1 MLDAIALGE
10 LLIDFATVDTD
21 RDGYPTLAAHPGGA
35 PGNFLAALHAYGC
48 SGAMLGKVGADTFGD
63 LLCATLAQAGI
74 RTEGIVR
81 DPSVFTTL
89 AFVTFGPGGE
99 RAFSFARKPG
109 ADTQLR
115 FDELDLSLLD
125 EARLLHFGSLSLT
138 QEPVRSATQ
147 QAAAYAAAHG
157 KLLSF
162 DPNLRLPLWPD
173 AEAAK
178 TQILWGLR
186 QADIVKISDDEVRFL
201 WGCGPEEGAAR
212 LLADFGVRL
221 AMVTCG
227 PKGCLLQNAGAAVRV
242 AAPRVLP
249 VDTTGAG
256 DIFGGSA
263 VSRLLQLGRAPE
275 ALTEDELA
283 AGVTLLA
290 VQTEKFKSGCFSF
303 NLMRPHTKAAAPLD
317 ALLPS
322 VLLRGSE
329 RWPDMRAIS
338 MRLDELYGATL
349 GTLVRLRGET
359 KLTGFYADF
368 IEEAFLPAGEAVFAP
383 MVEFFRDILFH
394 PALEN
399 GLLNARYVE
408 SEKQNLIH
416 AIESAQNDKRVYAA
430 MRMRRIMCEGEA
442 ASIPRLGYAEDV
454 AAITPEALTAHWRTV
469 LRTAPIMLFYAGRRT
484 PQEAAALFRPL
495 FDGLERDPVSPPP
508 TVVRRSAETV
518 REVTESMDV
527 TQGKLVIG
535 MRTGITASD
544 PDYPALV
551 LLNSV
556 YGSGVT
562 SKLFVNVRE
571 KRSLCYYA
579 SSAVEKFKGLMI
591 VSSGI
596 SFDQYE
602 TARDAILAELDA
614 CRRGEITPEELESA
628 RRSLISAV
636 RAGLDTPAA
645 LDDWYI
651 GMSIEPCDDPET
663 MLQKLP
669 ALTVGDVV
677 RAARRITTDTIYF
690 LKGDEA

>member
-147 QAAAYAAAHG
+147 
-157 KLLSF
+157 
-162 DPNLRLPLWPD
+162 LPLWPD

-275 ALTEDELA
+275 ALT
-283 AGVTLLA
+283 
-290 VQTEKFKSGCFSF
+290 
-303 NLMRPHTKAAAPLD
+303 
-317 ALLPS
+317 
-322 VLLRGSE
+322 
-329 RWPDMRAIS
+329 
-338 MRLDELYGATL
+338 
-349 GTLVRLRGET
+349 
-359 KLTGFYADF
+359 
-368 IEEAFLPAGEAVFAP
+368 
-383 MVEFFRDILFH
+383 
-394 PALEN
+394 
-399 GLLNARYVE
+399 
-408 SEKQNLIH
+408 
-416 AIESAQNDKRVYAA
+416 
-430 MRMRRIMCEGEA
+430 
-442 ASIPRLGYAEDV
+442 
-454 AAITPEALTAHWRTV
+454 
-469 LRTAPIMLFYAGRRT
+469 
-484 PQEAAALFRPL
+484 
-495 FDGLERDPVSPPP
+495 
-508 TVVRRSAETV
+508 
-518 REVTESMDV
+518 
-527 TQGKLVIG
+527 
-535 MRTGITASD
+535 
-544 PDYPALV
+544 
-551 LLNSV
+551 
-556 YGSGVT
+556 
-562 SKLFVNVRE
+562 
-571 KRSLCYYA
+571 
-579 SSAVEKFKGLMI
+579 
-591 VSSGI
+591 
-596 SFDQYE
+596 
-602 TARDAILAELDA
+602 
-614 CRRGEITPEELESA
+614 
-628 RRSLISAV
+628 
-636 RAGLDTPAA
+636 
-645 LDDWYI
+645 
-651 GMSIEPCDDPET
+651 
-663 MLQKLP
+663 
-669 ALTVGDVV
+669 
-677 RAARRITTDTIYF
+677 
-690 LKGDEA
+690 